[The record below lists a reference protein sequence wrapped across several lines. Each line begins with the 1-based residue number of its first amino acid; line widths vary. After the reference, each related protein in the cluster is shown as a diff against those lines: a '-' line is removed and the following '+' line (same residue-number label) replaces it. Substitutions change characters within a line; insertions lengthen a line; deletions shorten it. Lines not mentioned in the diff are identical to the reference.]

1 MIGYLEGKILQKDEE
16 RVLVLV
22 NHVGYEVYLPAIVMK
37 ALADKVCGEE
47 VQLYISYHQSERQPK
62 PLLIGFL
69 DPTEKAFFQEFIS
82 VEDIGPAKGMKA
94 MTLPVV
100 QIAKAIEQNDVRT
113 LKTLKGIGPRTAQ
126 KIVASLKG
134 KVVHFVEYR
143 FQSVPSP
150 RDHLDEMT
158 EPVMMVLVEQLGH
171 KPADAKRMIAEA
183 LKRNTDIWT
192 PEALLEEIVRGKAA
206 P

>member
-37 ALADKVCGEE
+37 ALSDKVCGEE
-47 VQLYISYHQSERQPK
+47 VQLYISYQQSERQPK

-82 VEDIGPAKGMKA
+82 VEDIGPTKGMKA
-94 MTLPVV
+94 MTLPVAE
-100 QIAKAIEQNDVRT
+100 IAAAIEQNDVRK
-113 LKTLKGIGPRTAQ
+113 LQTLKGIGPRTAQ

-134 KVVHFVEYR
+134 KVVHFVEDR
-143 FQSVPSP
+143 SQPVASV
-150 RDHLDEMT
+150 DDVDEMT
-158 EPVMMVLVEQLGH
+158 VPVMMVLVEQLGH

-183 LKRNTDIWT
+183 LKRNTDIRT

-206 P
+206 A

>member
-22 NHVGYEVYLPAIVMK
+22 HHVGYEVYLPAIVMK
-37 ALADKVCGEE
+37 ALSGKVCGED
-47 VQLYISYHQSERQPK
+47 VQLYISYQQSERQPK

-69 DPTEKAFFQEFIS
+69 NPTDKAFFQEFIS
-82 VEDIGPAKGMKA
+82 VEDIGPTKGMKA
-94 MTLPVV
+94 MTLPVSE
-100 QIAKAIEQNDVRT
+100 IAAAIEKNDVHK
-113 LKTLKGIGPRTAQ
+113 LQTLKGIGPRTAQ

-134 KVVHFVEYR
+134 KVLHFVEDR
-143 FQSVPSP
+143 AAPSP
-150 RDHLDEMT
+150 VADVQDEIT

-171 KPADAKRMIAEA
+171 KPADAKRMIGEA
-183 LKRNTDIWT
+183 LKRNSNIQT

-206 P
+206 V

>member
-37 ALADKVCGEE
+37 ALSDKVCGEE
-47 VQLYISYHQSERQPK
+47 VKLFISYQQSERQPK

-82 VEDIGPAKGMKA
+82 VEDIGPTKGMKA
-94 MTLPVV
+94 MTLTVAE
-100 QIAKAIEQNDVRT
+100 IAAAIEQNDVRK
-113 LKTLKGIGPRTAQ
+113 LQTLKGIGPRTAQ

-134 KVVHFVEYR
+134 KVVHFVEDR
-143 FQSVPSP
+143 SQPTPSV
-150 RDHLDEMT
+150 DHLVEMT
-158 EPVMMVLVEQLGH
+158 EPVIMVLVEQLGH

-183 LKRNTDIWT
+183 LKRNTRIQT
-192 PEALLEEIVRGKAA
+192 PEALLEEIVRGKADA
-206 P
+206 

>member
-37 ALADKVCGEE
+37 ALSDKVCGEE
-47 VQLYISYHQSERQPK
+47 VQLFISYQQSERQPK

-82 VEDIGPAKGMKA
+82 VEDIGPTKGMKA
-94 MTLPVV
+94 MTLPVAE
-100 QIAKAIEQNDVRT
+100 IAAAIEQNDVRK
-113 LKTLKGIGPRTAQ
+113 LQTLKGIGPRTAQ

-134 KVVHFVEYR
+134 KVVHFVEDR
-143 FQSVPSP
+143 SQPTPSV
-150 RDHLDEMT
+150 DHLVEMT
-158 EPVMMVLVEQLGH
+158 EPVIMVLVEQLGH

-183 LKRNTDIWT
+183 LKRNTRIQT
-192 PEALLEEIVRGKAA
+192 PEALLEEIVRGKADA
-206 P
+206 